1 MTRRRRDRD
10 LGPYLEHRAYLRVR
24 FQDVDSIHVV
34 WHGHYLSYF
43 EHGREAFGEE
53 YGLGYPDL
61 KAAMLVAPVVHVSCD
76 YLQPARFGDELTIIT
91 RLHATDAAVIEL
103 SYEVRRASDE
113 SLLAKGRTRQVFT
126 DIQGNLILNQPELM
140 RSFYAQWQDQLVT
153 GSS

>member
-1 MTRRRRDRD
+1 MTRRRRTEA

-53 YGLGYPDL
+53 YGLGYQDV
-61 KAAMLVAPVVHVSCD
+61 KAAGMVAPVVHVSCD
-76 YLQPARFGDELTIIT
+76 YLQPARFGDELTVVT
-91 RLHATDAAVIEL
+91 RLHPTDRAVIEL

-113 SLLAKGRTRQVFT
+113 SLLAQGRTRQVFT
-126 DIQGNLILNQPELM
+126 DLEGSLILNQPEIM
-140 RSFYAQWQDQLVT
+140 QRFHAQWQDQLV
-153 GSS
+153 GG